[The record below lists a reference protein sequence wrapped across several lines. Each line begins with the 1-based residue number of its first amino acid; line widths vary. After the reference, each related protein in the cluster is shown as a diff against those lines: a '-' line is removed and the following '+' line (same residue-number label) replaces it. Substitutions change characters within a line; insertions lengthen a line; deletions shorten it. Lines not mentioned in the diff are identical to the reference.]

1 MQWKAVLSLVVALL
15 VNPVQLVKAQA
26 VDPALQRCTPST
38 QIALSPATAGA
49 PQAADPDAAS
59 TPTLYVVTTVA
70 PITNL
75 AFNVG
80 GNRIHLHGLIPE
92 GADSHTFEPRPS
104 DAQFLTQADLIFI
117 NGLHLEEPTRK
128 LAEANLKPG
137 AKIVEL
143 GALTLGEQDW
153 AFDFSFPKD
162 GGNPNPH
169 LWMNPLLAMRYAAIM
184 RDALVEQDP
193 SNAGYYATNYEALS
207 ARLKALDQ
215 AICNAIAS
223 VPQKNRKLLTYH
235 DSFAYFAPRYGM
247 TVIGAIQ
254 PADFAEPSAREVA
267 RLIEQIKQEG
277 VPAIFGSE
285 VFPSKVLD
293 QIGREAGV
301 KYVGTLADDALPNQL
316 GDRRYHSYLQLLVND
331 VTTMTEA
338 LGGDPSPLKDVPTDN
353 LPGPDTAVEESG
365 R

>member
-1 MQWKAVLSLVVALL
+1 MRLKATLSLVVALL
-15 VNPVQLVKAQA
+15 VVTRAQFVSA
-26 VDPALQRCTPST
+26 QSANPALQRCTPSAKVEVSAVTLSAT
-38 QIALSPATAGA
+38 QAVEQPAG
-49 PQAADPDAAS
+49 
-59 TPTLYVVTTVA
+59 TPALYVVTTVA
-70 PITNL
+70 PLTNL

-80 GNRIHLHGLIPE
+80 GNRIRIHGLIPE
-92 GADSHTFEPRPS
+92 GADSHTFEPKPS
-104 DAQFLTQADLIFI
+104 DAEFINKADLIFI
-117 NGLHLEEPTRK
+117 NGLRLEEPTRK

-143 GALTLGEQDW
+143 GALALSEQDLD
-153 AFDFSFPKD
+153 FDFSFPKE

-169 LWMNPLLAMRYAAIM
+169 LWTNPLLAMRYAEIM
-184 RDALVEQDP
+184 RDALSERDP
-193 SNAGYYATNYEALS
+193 SNADYYKANYEALA

-215 AICNAIAS
+215 ATCNAIAS
-223 VPQKNRKLLTYH
+223 IPKKNRKLLTYH
-235 DSFAYFAPRYGM
+235 DSFAYFASRYGI
-247 TVIGAIQ
+247 TIIGAIQ
-254 PADFAEPSAREVA
+254 PADFAEPSAQDVA

-301 KYVGTLADDALPNQL
+301 KYVGTLADDALPNQQ
-316 GDRRYHSYLQLLVND
+316 GDRRYHSYVQLLVND

-338 LGGDPSPLKDVPTDN
+338 LGGDASPLKDVPTDN
-353 LPGPDTAVEESG
+353 LHGPDTAVEQSG

>member
-1 MQWKAVLSLVVALL
+1 MRWKALLSLVMALL
-15 VNPVQLVKAQA
+15 VNPVQLANAQTA
-26 VDPALQRCTPST
+26 NPALQRCTPSA
-38 QIALSPATAGA
+38 QRALSPATAGA
-49 PQAADPDAAS
+49 PQADPGAAS

-70 PITNL
+70 PLTNL

-104 DAQFLTQADLIFI
+104 DAQFIAEADLIFI

-153 AFDFSFPKD
+153 AYDFSFPRD

-169 LWMNPLLAMRYAAIM
+169 LWMNPLLAMRYAEIM
-184 RDALVEQDP
+184 RDALAERDP
-193 SNAGYYATNYEALS
+193 SNADYYAANDEALS

-223 VPQKNRKLLTYH
+223 IPEKNRKLLTYH

-254 PADFAEPSAREVA
+254 PADFAESSAREVA

-293 QIGREAGV
+293 QIGKEAGV
-301 KYVGTLADDALPNQL
+301 KYVETLADDALPNRQ

-331 VTTMTEA
+331 VTTMTAA
-338 LGGDPSPLKDVPTDN
+338 LGGDASSLKAVPTDN
-353 LPGPDTAVEESG
+353 LPGPDTAIEESG